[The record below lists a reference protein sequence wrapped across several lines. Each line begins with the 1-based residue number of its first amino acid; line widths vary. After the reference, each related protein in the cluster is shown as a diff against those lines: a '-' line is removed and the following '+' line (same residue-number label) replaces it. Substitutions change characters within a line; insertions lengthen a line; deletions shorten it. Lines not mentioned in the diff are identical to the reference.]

1 MRGEGNGISK
11 WGSKDFRPFE
21 KSVNFHGEFPVRVC
35 AREVSIFLV
44 VLYACRMK
52 EEGRVGGNMLFED
65 VE

>member
-1 MRGEGNGISK
+1 MGYRNGAQKI
-11 WGSKDFRPFE
+11 FRPFE
-21 KSVNFHGEFPVRVC
+21 KSINFHGEFPVRVC

-52 EEGRVGGNMLFED
+52 EEGRMGGNMLFED